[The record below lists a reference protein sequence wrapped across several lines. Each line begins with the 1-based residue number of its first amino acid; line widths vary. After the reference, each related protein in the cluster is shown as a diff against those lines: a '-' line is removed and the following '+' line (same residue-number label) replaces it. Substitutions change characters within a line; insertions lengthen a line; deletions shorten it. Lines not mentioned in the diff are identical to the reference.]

1 LAQGLTSLPFLDGMN
16 ILQHIP
22 ESIFGL
28 VLATLN
34 PPPEVQIDE
43 QTVQGRWYY
52 EHPIL
57 DEKVRLSIF
66 FLGLVTETV

>member
-1 LAQGLTSLPFLDGMN
+1 MN

-22 ESIFGL
+22 ERIFGL

-43 QTVQGRWYY
+43 KKVQGRWNYK
-52 EHPIL
+52 HPIL
-57 DEKVRLSIF
+57 DEKVRLLIF
-66 FLGLVTETV
+66 SLDL